1 MQKITTVQELRAS
14 ILLLEAKQAE
24 EAILLKEQLKETYE
38 SLRPINLLKNTIK
51 ELSSAPDLKG
61 DIINASLG
69 IASGYLSK
77 KIAIGSTHNPF
88 KQLLGSLLQMG
99 VTSLVTKNAEGIKST
114 AMNLINNIFSKKEPT
129 E

>member
-14 ILLLEAKQAE
+14 ILLLEIKQAE

-38 SLRPINLLKNTIK
+38 SLRPLNLIKNTIK

-69 IASGYLSK
+69 IATGYLSK